1 MVDEGEAQKDS
12 QEIPFNIANLRAHL
26 QRVATAQRALPDDLM
41 NRQKL
46 LEMSVYDIAQE
57 RLKYE
62 NEKLED
68 AIGHAPK
75 LLSPH
80 LQNWMYEW
88 HEKLQRRLEA
98 EIPEIVEEEKAK
110 GRKHSLPSFSKRR
123 AHLSIRRMAGIEQKS
138 TLGTLFVSLATVKA
152 ISHHHS

>member
-1 MVDEGEAQKDS
+1 MLVFEPKLGQKQQVPDKQLSGEDGKDTKDERAMNDP

-26 QRVATAQRALPDDLM
+26 ERVAFAQRALPDDLT

-46 LEMSVYDIAQE
+46 LELSVYDIAQE

-68 AIGHAPK
+68 AIGNAPK

-80 LQNWMYEW
+80 LQTWMYEW

-98 EIPEIVEEEKAK
+98 EIPEIVEEEKTR
-110 GRKHSLPSFSKRR
+110 GR
-123 AHLSIRRMAGIEQKS
+123 E
-138 TLGTLFVSLATVKA
+138 
-152 ISHHHS
+152 